1 MAQQESPREDLLR
14 EATALVER
22 VELVSDK
29 PRDARAIKEAARPS
43 IVAGFRAGGG
53 LSIFFGEDPA
63 YHFNTVGEV
72 RRAYVGGLIYK
83 AIKGELIVLTR
94 VRSADQVELR
104 SHTLAAT
111 EQAKFVGQMSAR
123 LSDLAAELDA
133 KAVQIRAQV
142 PPDANVLDRLQ
153 KWLADYHEVRIAVR
167 PNA

>member
-22 VELVSDK
+22 IELIADQA
-29 PRDARAIKEAARPS
+29 RDGKALNEAGRPS

-63 YHFNTVGEV
+63 YHFNSAGEL
-72 RRAYVGGLIYK
+72 RRAYVDGLIYK
-83 AIKGELIVLTR
+83 AIDGQLIALTR

-104 SHTLAAT
+104 SHTLAET
-111 EQAKFVGQMSAR
+111 EQAKFVARMSMR
-123 LSDLAAELDA
+123 LSDFAAEVDT
-133 KAVQIRAQV
+133 KTIQIRAQV
-142 PPDANVLDRLQ
+142 PTDANVLDRVR
-153 KWLADYHEVRIAVR
+153 KWLADHGEVRVAAR